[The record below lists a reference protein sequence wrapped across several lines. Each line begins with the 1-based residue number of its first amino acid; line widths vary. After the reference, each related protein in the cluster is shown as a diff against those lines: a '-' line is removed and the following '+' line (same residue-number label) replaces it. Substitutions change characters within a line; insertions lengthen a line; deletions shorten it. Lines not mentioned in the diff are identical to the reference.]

1 MIEAYHFGLIIID
14 GKTYNCDVEVR
25 WVGEVL
31 AWQRE
36 QSHIID
42 VKDVKRAIEQMP
54 EALIIG
60 TGEAGVAQLTETAK
74 KAIEEQGIR
83 LIVKNTAEAVKTFN
97 IESQGV
103 QSKAESQSKAIGLFH
118 LTC

>member
-42 VKDVKRAIEQMP
+42 VKDVKRAIEQSP
-54 EALIIG
+54 EVLIIG
-60 TGEAGVAQLTETAK
+60 TGEAGVAQLTEAAK
-74 KAIEEQGIR
+74 EAIEEEGIK
-83 LIVKNTAEAVKTFN
+83 LIIEKTGEAVKVFN
-97 IESQGV
+97 RISQGD
-103 QSKAESQSKAIGLFH
+103 QDEPESRFKIIGLFH